1 MYKGT
6 KKKLYILI
14 ILPEYQHKT
23 PHSRKFSQRTRH
35 NFPKLEIPNLNVVS
49 LQL

>member
-6 KKKLYILI
+6 KKNSYILI
-14 ILPEYQHKT
+14 ISPEYQHET
-23 PHSRKFSQRTRH
+23 PHSRKFSHRTRH
-35 NFPKLEIPNLNVVS
+35 NFPKLEIQNLNVVS